1 MIKKFKFGLE
11 KLLEI
16 RIDKEEESKRKF
28 TKTQREKQETENK
41 LIGLKENY
49 EKYNGIEK
57 GESVVYQKIKRNYLY
72 ALDKGISET
81 EKNLEIKNKELE
93 IRREDLIKK
102 QIDRKTVD
110 ILKERKY
117 IEFTK
122 EEERKE
128 EGGKEEGEERERRRR
143 RKRRE
148 RRGGR

>member
-117 IEFTK
+117 IEYTK
-122 EEERKE
+122 EEDRKE
-128 EGGKEEGEERERRRR
+128 QILIDELSLYSYIRNHRKEVI
-143 RKRRE
+143 
-148 RRGGR
+148 

>member
-72 ALDKGISET
+72 ALDKGILET

-117 IEFTK
+117 IEYTK

-128 EGGKEEGEERERRRR
+128 QILIDELSLYSYIRNHRKEVI
-143 RKRRE
+143 
-148 RRGGR
+148 